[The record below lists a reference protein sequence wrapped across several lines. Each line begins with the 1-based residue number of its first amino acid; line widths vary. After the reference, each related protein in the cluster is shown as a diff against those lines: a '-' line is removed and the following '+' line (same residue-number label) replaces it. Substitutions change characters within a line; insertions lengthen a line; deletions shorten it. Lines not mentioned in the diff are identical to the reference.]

1 MYLLFDASLLL
12 ISTLLTINIRLT
24 VGQNTAK
31 GRIVIP
37 NSEESSLKKRE
48 CKPVS
53 ECKSF
58 LYLLQKHRTPDVL
71 QDLVARDCGFTGT
84 SQLIWCPI
92 DDKIKTLTLDP
103 DDERR
108 GGGVLTS
115 LLRNKESCNG
125 SLTIMHYGD
134 EQADFKRTKMTGRS
148 YQNLKILQKRF
159 VVKIETEGNCCWK
172 LHSETGF
179 RGNEQEAEPGYS
191 NSPDIQPK
199 SVKRTNCSE

>member
-12 ISTLLTINIRLT
+12 ISTLLTINFRLT
-24 VGQNTAK
+24 VGQNTAE

-92 DDKIKTLTLDP
+92 DDKIKTLRTGP
-103 DDERR
+103 AKR
-108 GGGVLTS
+108 
-115 LLRNKESCNG
+115 K
-125 SLTIMHYGD
+125 
-134 EQADFKRTKMTGRS
+134 DFTARK
-148 YQNLKILQKRF
+148 
-159 VVKIETEGNCCWK
+159 
-172 LHSETGF
+172 
-179 RGNEQEAEPGYS
+179 S
-191 NSPDIQPK
+191 NIFF
-199 SVKRTNCSE
+199 T